1 MPNVNIE
8 DSLYEQIRE
17 YCKLNK
23 LTISVFVNDLLRK
36 TFMVEKYDEAPPFFK
51 KNKVVVNIPT
61 VRHEEPM
68 SIQVEVEAPAVD
80 EPINELVDE
89 PINEPNEPE
98 KPKEEKKDEELSPKE
113 KARRR
118 TIYL

>member
-8 DSLYEQIRE
+8 DTLYEQIRE

-36 TFMVEKYDEAPPFFK
+36 EFMVEKYDEAPPFFK

-80 EPINELVDE
+80 EPVDE
-89 PINEPNEPE
+89 PINEPE
-98 KPKEEKKDEELSPKE
+98 KPKEEKKEEELSPKE

>member
-8 DSLYEQIRE
+8 DTLYEQIRE

-51 KNKVVVNIPT
+51 KNKTVINIPM

-68 SIQVEVEAPAVD
+68 SIKVEVEAPVVD
-80 EPINELVDE
+80 EPVDE
-89 PINEPNEPE
+89 PINEPNELE
-98 KPKEEKKDEELSPKE
+98 KPKEEKKEEELSPKE